1 VQYDFEWDLKKA
13 RANRTRHGVSF
24 EEATTVFRDPRMVTL
39 YDGLHSTYE
48 DRWITLGLS
57 AAGRLLV
64 VNHTFPQRVT
74 DRVPVR
80 IISSRKA
87 TTHEKRQYQET

>member
-13 RANRTRHGVSF
+13 RANRSRHRVSF
-24 EEATTVFRDPRMVTL
+24 EEATTIFRDPQMVTL
-39 YDGLHSTYE
+39 FDGSHSTYE

-64 VNHTFPQRVT
+64 VNHTFPQRAS

-87 TTHEKRQYQET
+87 TARERRQYQET